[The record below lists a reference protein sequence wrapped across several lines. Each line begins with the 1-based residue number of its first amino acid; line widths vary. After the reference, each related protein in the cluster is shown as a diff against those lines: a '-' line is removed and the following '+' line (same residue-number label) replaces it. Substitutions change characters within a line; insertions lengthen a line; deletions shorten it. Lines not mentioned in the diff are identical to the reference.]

1 MRRILIV
8 GAGQAG
14 LQLALG
20 LQHHG
25 YDVTVL
31 SARTPAEVRAGRV
44 TSTQVMFHRSMEPER
59 ELGVHYWQDEAPD
72 IGGVRFSV
80 APPDGQRAMDWV
92 GRLDAPAQSI
102 DQRVKMATWMEVF
115 EQRGGNLVVH
125 GATTADLDAL
135 ARRYDLAVV
144 SAGRGELGQLFPRN
158 AERSPHTSPQRTLSV
173 SYVHGARR
181 CPDDPEDL
189 AAMIRFNPI
198 PGVGELFVLPGYTFT
213 GPCEIPFFEG
223 VPGGPLDCWSDR
235 PGPREHWSRMLEL
248 MRQHVPWEH
257 ERFKDAELTD
267 EQATLTGSVT
277 PVVRDPVGELPSG
290 GLVLGMA
297 DAVVTNDPITGQGSN
312 NASRSA
318 SAYLASILA
327 RGDQPYDR
335 EWMRATFEAY
345 WEVGKHS
352 AQWTNFMLA
361 PPPDYLMEVFGAAT
375 EHPEI
380 ADKFVQIFDQPHVAH
395 EICLD
400 EGNAREYVNSVVR
413 AGA

>member
-20 LQHHG
+20 LQQHG

-31 SARTPAEVRAGRV
+31 SARTPDEVRAGRI

-59 ELGVHYWQDEAPD
+59 ELGVHHWQDAAPD
-72 IGGVRFSV
+72 VGGVRFSV
-80 APPDGQRAMDWV
+80 APPDGQRALDWV

-135 ARRYDLAVV
+135 AKRYDLVVV

-158 AERSPHTSPQRTLSV
+158 AARSPHTEPQRTLAV

-181 CPDDPEDL
+181 CPDDPDDL
-189 AAMIRFNPI
+189 GAMIRFNPI
-198 PGVGELFVLPGYTFT
+198 PGVGELFVLPAYTFT
-213 GPCEIPFFEG
+213 GPCEIPFFEA
-223 VPGGPLDCWSDR
+223 VPGGPLDRWSDR
-235 PGPREHWSRMLEL
+235 PGPREHWNRMLEL
-248 MRQHVPWEH
+248 MRHHVPWEH
-257 ERFKDAELTD
+257 ERFSGAELTD

-290 GLVLGMA
+290 TPVLGMA

-318 SAYLASILA
+318 TAYQAAILA
-327 RGDQPYDR
+327 RGDRPYDR
-335 EWMRATFEAY
+335 DWMRATFESY
-345 WEVGKHS
+345 WELARHTV
-352 AQWTNFMLA
+352 QWTNFMLA
-361 PPPDYLMEVFGAAT
+361 PPPEHLMEVFSAAT
-375 EHPEI
+375 EHPRI
-380 ADKFVQIFDQPHVAH
+380 ADKFVEIFDQPPVAH

-400 EGNAREYVNSVVR
+400 ETSAREFVKSVVQESS
-413 AGA
+413 